1 MLQEPKKSPTDE
13 YRTSYLMTM
22 INKINKNSLVEDK
35 KEEKEN
41 INNNDILKYVRSLE

>member
-1 MLQEPKKSPTDE
+1 MI
-13 YRTSYLMTM
+13 M

-41 INNNDILKYVRSLE
+41 KNDNDIHKYVRSLE